1 MASGCVSFAALHP
14 ELPAL
19 HPELVSHGWLS
30 EDLWRYFASRLRPIL
45 EKHGWGKFVMW
56 YEMFQHKIDFGDVN
70 TTLTEVWMDPN
81 QMPGPVN
88 AGRKTLLAGGYYL
101 DQQVPDS
108 HNPPNYLWVDT
119 WVSFWRNDPHM
130 YLTTDAQKRL
140 VQGGEACM
148 WAEQVDSVNLDGRI
162 WPRAS
167 GTAERLWSPPTPS
180 VSAQAI
186 AAARL
191 RLVSF
196 RCRMARLGVR
206 AGPVTPDYC
215 SLAPPASVRACSVS
229 PPCVCS
235 EPATATPTSTTAAPS
250 ATLLPPSTSPTATC
264 PVPHT
269 LPACTEP
276 TPTHCAVPTPKPLY
290 QEPAVIVA
298 VLGSL
303 ALGVVVG
310 VLLAKYGASQ
320 ALAPYVAL
328 RAPAVEARG
337 TEESENSKM

>member
-1 MASGCVSFAALHP
+1 MASGCAQFVVSQQSPYLTRC
-14 ELPAL
+14 
-19 HPELVSHGWLS
+19 LS

-56 YEMFQHKIDFGDVN
+56 YEMFQHKIDFGDLN
-70 TTLTEVWMDPN
+70 TTLTEVWMDPD

-148 WAEQVDSVNLDGRI
+148 WAEQVDSVNIDGRI

-167 GTAERLWSPPTPS
+167 GTAERLWSAPTPS

-191 RLVSF
+191 RLVTF

-235 EPATATPTSTTAAPS
+235 EPATTAPTQTTAAPTS
-250 ATLLPPSTSPTATC
+250 AAPSVTLSASPAATC

-276 TPTHCAVPTPKPLY
+276 TPSHCAVSTPTPLY
-290 QEPAVIVA
+290 LEPAVIVLA
-298 VLGSL
+298 LAAL

-310 VLLAKYGASQ
+310 VLFAKCGASQ
-320 ALAPYVAL
+320 TLASYVAL

-337 TEESENSKM
+337 TDESESSKM